1 MQINLAMTFNAE
13 YVKYAY
19 VMLTSLFCN
28 KKEDTVVNLFVLHS
42 DLKFD
47 EQILIKKLV
56 EENDGKVDFI
66 FMNNAIFPSDMPINE
81 AWPLE
86 IYYRL
91 MLPEV
96 LPADIERVLYIDADV
111 IINRPLDELYSED
124 FGDYVICACEN
135 FGDLNFGEYR
145 KKMFAGHLEKGLP
158 YVASGMLLM
167 NLESLRKNCNL
178 GTYIDVAQKFDYKL
192 EMPDMDLLNYVHAG
206 KIRVLDKDKYQ
217 IFAMQSYNDGMRYSK
232 AHEPVIVHYAGH
244 KPWQG
249 EGPRYDIE
257 QIWWDYAIQTPFYD
271 EFTSR
276 FVYECINSSY
286 NYDKIRKLTEE
297 KMLISREL
305 EMRKQLCDKLLQMV
319 ENGKTD

>member
-1 MQINLAMTFNAE
+1 MQINLAMSFNKV

-19 VMLTSLFCN
+19 VMLTSLFEN
-28 KKEDTVVNLFVLHS
+28 QYEGTIINLTVLHS
-42 DLKFD
+42 DLGFE
-47 EQILIKKLV
+47 EQKLIKNLV
-56 EENDGKVDFI
+56 DTNGDRVNFI
-66 FMNNAIFPSDMPINE
+66 FINNERFPQNMPTTID
-81 AWPLE
+81 WSLE

-91 MLPEV
+91 MLPEL
-96 LPADIERVLYIDADV
+96 LPDDMDRVLYIDADV
-111 IINRPLDELYSED
+111 IINKPLDELYNESFD
-124 FGDYVICACEN
+124 GNVVCACEN
-135 FGDLNFGEYR
+135 FGEQNFREHR
-145 KKMFAGHLEKGLP
+145 KRMFKEHIEKGLP
-158 YVASGMLLM
+158 YVASGMLVM
-167 NLESLRKNCNL
+167 NLNLLREVCNFE
-178 GTYIDVAQKFDYKL
+178 TYVEVARQFDFKL

-206 KIRVLDKDKYQ
+206 KIRVLDKAKYQ
-217 IFAMQSYNDGMRYSK
+217 ILAMQSYNDGMRYSQ